1 MMSLLSIAS
10 SIAAAQI
17 LNPVESLKLPVDDWS
32 RDMLMEL
39 HVIFPFTPSY
49 RDDLPLSV
57 LSWASRCE
65 KQGLITSSEYYR
77 LERAIKKTEGIYD

>member
-1 MMSLLSIAS
+1 MSLLSIAS

-17 LNPVESLKLPVDDWS
+17 LNPVESLKHPPDDWS
-32 RDMLMEL
+32 RDIMTEL
-39 HVIFPFTPSY
+39 HGIIPFAPKY